1 MQSKLEPSFRESVDL
16 MFNRAASIL
25 DLPPGLGEKIRICN
39 STYIVRFGVKI
50 KSKVETF
57 TGYRCVHSEHI
68 EPVKGGIRFSEEVTQ
83 DEVEALAALMTY
95 KCAVVEIPFGG
106 AKGGLCID
114 PNLYEEHE
122 LERITRRFTAELS
135 KRNLIHPSENV
146 PAPDMGTGERE
157 MAWIADEYKRLNT
170 AEIDSNACVTGKPL
184 NIGGIAGRIEATGRG
199 IQYALREFFR
209 HPEDVAKA
217 NLKDGL
223 EGKRVI
229 VQGLG
234 NVGYH
239 ASHFLSTE
247 DGALITGI
255 IERDG
260 ALINKKGINIGRV
273 NIHYH
278 LTGSLKNC
286 SEGTFVE
293 NGKLILEEECDIL
306 IPAAIEGVI
315 NLTNADKIKASLIIE
330 AANGPVTAAAD
341 QILINNGC
349 IIIPDMYANAG
360 GVTVSYF
367 EWVKNLNHIRFG
379 RMRNRQEEIKN
390 KLLIEELDRIISE
403 NGLKIKLSDEFL
415 AKYKQGAKELE
426 LVRSGLDDTM
436 CTAYQSIREI
446 WHGRNDVSDLR
457 LAAYLVAVDRVAE
470 NYKTKGLY

>member
-1 MQSKLEPSFRESVDL
+1 MQSKLEPGFRESVDL
-16 MFNRAASIL
+16 MFNRAASML
-25 DLPPGLGEKIRICN
+25 DLPPGLEEKIRICN

-157 MAWIADEYKRLNT
+157 MAWIADEYRRLNT

-184 NIGGIAGRIEATGRG
+184 NVGGIAGRIEATGRG

-273 NIHYH
+273 NVHNR

-286 SEGTFVE
+286 SEGIFVE
-293 NGKLILEEECDIL
+293 NGELILEEECDIL

-390 KLLIEELDRIISE
+390 KLLIEELDRIISK
-403 NGLKIKLSDEFL
+403 NGLSIKLSDEFL

-436 CTAYQSIREI
+436 CAAYQSIREI
-446 WHGRNDVSDLR
+446 WHGRSDVSDLR